1 MKTSSYRI
9 PTKRLRRAAFTIL
22 ELWISMAIGTMCLGA
37 VGVLYVTMAKEQ
49 RTGLA
54 DAVLEQRADD
64 LEDQLTGLIRGMSA
78 TQSATLGT
86 ANSTNSSIYQVVLL
100 SKGSGAPQE
109 TITYNP
115 TTKAVVYDPNIAI
128 AGNERTLW
136 ASETNSVMLRN
147 LYFSLL
153 MQPGYKPD
161 GTLLTVT
168 MELDDDKA
176 SRRHMGTTGY
186 VANGISR
193 QFTVRLRGP

>member
-128 AGNERTLW
+128 AGNERTL
-136 ASETNSVMLRN
+136 AR
-147 LYFSLL
+147 
-153 MQPGYKPD
+153 
-161 GTLLTVT
+161 
-168 MELDDDKA
+168 
-176 SRRHMGTTGY
+176 
-186 VANGISR
+186 
-193 QFTVRLRGP
+193 